1 MSRGMEQ
8 LPGEQGRVHE
18 QQPLTRKKANNI
30 YKKLVVLRKITNFA
44 AGLQTKNNKHYDGDY
59 DYIVDYRST
68 IRCFSGPQ
76 VNNKE
81 GIL

>member
-18 QQPLTRKKANNI
+18 QQLLTRNKRIIFIKNI
-30 YKKLVVLRKITNFA
+30 VVLRKITNFA
-44 AGLQTKNNKHYDGDY
+44 AGLQTKNNKHYDGNY
-59 DYIVDYRST
+59 DYIVAHRGN